1 MEMGPQIA
9 DVNGTSLYYEVA
21 GSGESIVLIN
31 GFGTDTRM
39 WDDQFEVFSKE
50 YQVVRYDNRGFGKSA
65 VPTTDPYSHATDLK
79 CLLEYLGISTTHVI
93 GLSKGGHIAAEFVLR
108 YPDLVNK
115 LVLADSMVAP
125 ILDMHLWEE
134 EVQKN
139 GLNHFLKNLVEG
151 DVLKSA
157 QAHPKV
163 FSLLSQ
169 MLFSYSGWHFF
180 NDDPVEQMINDK
192 APSPEIL
199 KTIKTPTLILIGE
212 LENGTRRGNKIMEV
226 GNMLESN
233 IPNSKKVILPGVG
246 HMSNMENP
254 KNFNNAILS
263 FLTNILQC

>member
-1 MEMGPQIA
+1 MNTKTGIA
-9 DVNGTSLYYEVA
+9 EVNETELYYEVS
-21 GSGESIVLIN
+21 GSGKSLVLIN

-65 VPTTDPYSHATDLK
+65 VPTKDPYSHATDLK
-79 CLLEYLGISTTHVI
+79 CLLEYLGISNTHVV

-139 GLNHFLKNLVEG
+139 GLTNFLKNLAEG

-169 MLFSYSGWHFF
+169 MLLSYSGWHFF
-180 NDDPVEQMINDK
+180 NDDPVEQIISDK
-192 APSPEIL
+192 APAPEIL
-199 KTIKTPTLILIGE
+199 KNIKSPTLILIGE
-212 LENGTRRGNKIMEV
+212 LENTTRRGNKIIEV
-226 GNMLESN
+226 ANILEAN

-254 KNFNNAILS
+254 ENFNKEVLNFI
-263 FLTNILQC
+263 NGY

>member
-1 MEMGPQIA
+1 MKIDPHIA
-9 DVNGTSLYYEVA
+9 EVNGTSLYYEVA

-65 VPTTDPYSHATDLK
+65 VPTTNPYSHATDLK
-79 CLLEYLGISTTHVI
+79 CLLEYLEISTTHII

-108 YPDLVNK
+108 YPNLVNK

-134 EVQKN
+134 KAQKN
-139 GLNHFLKNLVEG
+139 GLNHFLKTLAEG

-157 QAHPKV
+157 QSHPKA
-163 FSLLSQ
+163 FSLISQ

-180 NDDPVEQMINDK
+180 NHDPVEQIINDQV
-192 APSPEIL
+192 PSPEI
-199 KTIKTPTLILIGE
+199 IKKIKNPTLILVGE
-212 LENGTRRGNKIMEV
+212 LENATKRGNKIIEV
-226 GNMLESN
+226 ANMLKDS
-233 IPNSKKVILPGVG
+233 IPNSKKIILPGVG

-254 KNFNNAILS
+254 ENFNNEVLI
-263 FLTNILQC
+263 FLKNYS